1 MFVSYLSILIFG
13 PLATDSIK
21 FLEKKLKKITMP
33 NYKKKNKKRK
43 TNAHLCTQGY
53 SLYPAANLI
62 C

>member
-33 NYKKKNKKRK
+33 NYKKKTKKEK
-43 TNAHLCTQGY
+43 QMPTCVLKGTHFTLQLT
-53 SLYPAANLI
+53 
-62 C
+62 